1 MSNER
6 DHARDK
12 LETGADVL
20 GSSVRHVSSSPIS
33 HFLSFKENHM
43 SKSATVKSDA
53 PMGKTAKHSMAKSR
67 FTTSTRVAIGAG
79 ALVLAVGG
87 LILAAK
93 PGPVTATPATV
104 ETRDPGA
111 ASSTGRLTAL
121 RTKYNFGSISMARGK
136 VTYRYAI
143 RNTGTEPIFISK
155 LYTSCMCTTAAV
167 VKDGK
172 ASEAYGMPGH
182 APIPTI
188 KVPVGPTE
196 AAAIEVVF
204 DPAAHGPAGVG
215 PIERVVTVENSA
227 GQPLELEFAALVT
240 P

>member
-1 MSNER
+1 MVKAPRHST
-6 DHARDK
+6 AR
-12 LETGADVL
+12 
-20 GSSVRHVSSSPIS
+20 
-33 HFLSFKENHM
+33 
-43 SKSATVKSDA
+43 
-53 PMGKTAKHSMAKSR
+53 SR
-67 FTTSTRVAIGAG
+67 LTTSTKVAIGAG
-79 ALVLAVGG
+79 VLILAVGG
-87 LILAAK
+87 LVIAAR
-93 PGPVTATPATV
+93 PGPVADTPATI

-111 ASSTGRLTAL
+111 ASSTGKLTAL
-121 RTKYNFGSISMARGK
+121 RTKYNFGSISMAGGK

-143 RNTGTEPIFISK
+143 RNSGSEPIFISK

-172 ASEAYGMPGH
+172 AASEAYGMPGH
-182 APIPTI
+182 AAIPTI

-227 GQPLELEFAALVT
+227 GQLELQFAALVT